1 MQTAP
6 LNWSSLFSSSHRVE
20 YKFVID
26 GVDYLTNDVKGIPQI
41 RKPLMENFSIGEF
54 ASASATVEIYPKGI
68 ISRAAPVNVYCRLV
82 SLDGNT
88 VTDWVE
94 QGHFFIM
101 SRSERNGITTLTC
114 QDAAVK
120 AGQSYT
126 DKTQFT
132 EWPVPMADVVNEI
145 ASIMGVEIDP
155 RTVIQ
160 TGSDYKVSYPNED
173 MLMSEVLRMIAAAH
187 GGNWILT
194 ESGKLRLV
202 VYGDPANAPTIE
214 GHYQRFSPLAKT
226 VELSRVTLTDDAG
239 NQFTVGDDTGDELTA
254 ECFYATQAVV
264 NALDPRIDFNNGQ
277 GVLRLLFGSFNKGI
291 LYLNDTD
298 DTAVVS
304 ENGRINISGSGVT
317 FGNLKYLPYTLEG
330 AYIDPL
336 LELGDF
342 LSLDFRGKTY
352 TVYVNSIDLRCTV
365 GYSANLALKVKD
377 GTDNEYPYTRAK
389 DLAASRY
396 VSTSHT
402 YHGNRINRSEG
413 FVSEYMVNDTP
424 VARLIAN
431 SNIFSMQQLVNGA
444 WENRIYFDAIARKYK
459 ITGDVTVEGALTA
472 DVLKTSGAVEISGDN
487 ITTGTISAAR
497 LDLSGVEGAIASI
510 RSDLEGLTTSV
521 QEVEEVAIASV
532 VVQYALGT
540 SSSTAPDSGW
550 SATAPAWESGKYMW
564 QRTVTTY
571 ADSTVEE
578 PHVSISDP
586 TCIQGA
592 KGQDGAPGTNAYNT
606 ALVYLYKRSAT
617 VPTVDWTN
625 ALTYNFTNKALT
637 SVPDGWS
644 ATVPSGTSPLYVTTA
659 TAYSNTETDSIAA
672 SEWSSPVVLAQN
684 GSSGTNGLNA
694 ATVFLY
700 QRKNGEAPAKPSSAL
715 TYTFSTGRLS
725 GTLGDWSQT
734 VPASN
739 GSPCYV
745 TQATASSRSSSV
757 SIAASAWSAPV
768 ILVED
773 GADGAKGDDG
783 VGIESIVTEYYLANS
798 SYVPTGEETT
808 GWVTTPPAWE
818 SGKKI
823 WTRSHITWDNGTE
836 SYTDPECNNTVT
848 SFGEKYSEVKQTA
861 DKINWLVASGTT
873 AANFT
878 MTSRAISQVAQ
889 TLTLTAVSHESPGG
903 QSIGA
908 LIAGTST
915 PTDGSAGYAF
925 STRNV
930 NNIWEYTS
938 SNAGVD
944 NSVCYGKL
952 LFNQSEDTEITLEC
966 ISCGEN
972 NYDFGIISNIDST
985 LGVTRSLDSS
995 GVFHSFKGESSE
1007 TPQKLTMTIP
1017 AGSHFITFKYV
1028 KDGSTSSGGDYFKL
1042 KLYTNPVIAST
1053 LTLKSNNTTLT
1064 SANITF
1070 TGLVTF
1076 TDLEQTGRT
1085 QINGANITT
1094 GKISAERI
1102 DVTGIHVDEVYHND
1116 YLILT
1121 TKDVNGYTPIV
1132 KLGITN
1138 LAARASVAVTQI
1150 HGDVIAFCPV
1160 DTDEYDDYC
1169 LTVSLSAEGY
1179 ISPATRSSYKWN
1191 LGGTLAPFAKL
1202 QLGDYSYLWF
1212 DESNSDLCF
1221 TSNGRTH
1228 TIAFN

>member
-6 LNWSSLFSSSHRVE
+6 LNWSSLFSGSHRVE

-264 NALDPRIDFNNGQ
+264 DALDPRIDFNDGQ

-317 FGNLKYLPYTLEG
+317 SGNLKYLPYTLEG

-472 DVLKTSGAVEISGDN
+472 DVLRTSGAVEISGDN

-625 ALTYNFTNKALT
+625 ALTYNFANKALT
-637 SVPDGWS
+637 SIPSGWS
-644 ATVPSGTSPLYVTTA
+644 STFPAGTNPLYVTVA
-659 TAYSNTETDSIAA
+659 TAYGQGATDTIPYTEWTA
-672 SEWSSPVVLAQN
+672 PVLLVEN
-684 GSSGTNGLNA
+684 GEDGQPGTNG
-694 ATVFLY
+694 
-700 QRKNGEAPAKPSSAL
+700 KDGK
-715 TYTFSTGRLS
+715 
-725 GTLGDWSQT
+725 
-734 VPASN
+734 
-739 GSPCYV
+739 
-745 TQATASSRSSSV
+745 
-757 SIAASAWSAPV
+757 
-768 ILVED
+768 D
-773 GADGAKGDDG
+773 GANG
-783 VGIESIVTEYYLANS
+783 VGISTVTV
-798 SYVPTGEETT
+798 SYA
-808 GWVTTPPAWE
+808 VTNLPPA
-818 SGKKI
+818 S
-823 WTRSHITWDNGTE
+823 
-836 SYTDPECNNTVT
+836 
-848 SFGEKYSEVKQTA
+848 
-861 DKINWLVASGTT
+861 
-873 AANFT
+873 
-878 MTSRAISQVAQ
+878 
-889 TLTLTAVSHESPGG
+889 
-903 QSIGA
+903 
-908 LIAGTST
+908 
-915 PTDGSAGYAF
+915 
-925 STRNV
+925 V
-930 NNIWEYTS
+930 N
-938 SNAGVD
+938 
-944 NSVCYGKL
+944 
-952 LFNQSEDTEITLEC
+952 
-966 ISCGEN
+966 
-972 NYDFGIISNIDST
+972 
-985 LGVTRSLDSS
+985 
-995 GVFHSFKGESSE
+995 
-1007 TPQKLTMTIP
+1007 P
-1017 AGSHFITFKYV
+1017 
-1028 KDGSTSSGGDYFKL
+1028 
-1042 KLYTNPVIAST
+1042 
-1053 LTLKSNNTTLT
+1053 TTL
-1064 SANITF
+1064 SW
-1070 TGLVTF
+1070 GS
-1076 TDLEQTGRT
+1076 DL
-1085 QINGANITT
+1085 
-1094 GKISAERI
+1094 
-1102 DVTGIHVDEVYHND
+1102 
-1116 YLILT
+1116 
-1121 TKDVNGYTPIV
+1121 P
-1132 KLGITN
+1132 
-1138 LAARASVAVTQI
+1138 SV
-1150 HGDVIAFCPV
+1150 P
-1160 DTDEYDDYC
+1160 
-1169 LTVSLSAEGY
+1169 EG
-1179 ISPATRSSYKWN
+1179 
-1191 LGGTLAPFAKL
+1191 
-1202 QLGDYSYLWF
+1202 SYLWIRTIT
-1212 DESNSDLCF
+1212 DY
-1221 TSNGRTH
+1221 TNGTDSVTYTYSR
-1228 TIAFN
+1228 